1 MRKTG
6 MNSRWL
12 PLALAAL
19 SAIGPFSIDTYLPA
33 FPAMQADLHTSDAL
47 IQQTLTVYMVAFAV
61 MVLWHGALSD
71 RYGRRPVLIVTSV
84 LYALASAVCAFAPSV
99 HWLWFGRALQGL
111 CAGAG
116 MVVGRAVIRDVYDG
130 ARAQRMM
137 AQVVVIFGVAPA
149 IAPMVGGA
157 LQEWFGWQSIFV
169 FLTLFGLGLA
179 AMCWRVLP
187 ETLPAD
193 KRQPFAPGPLA
204 RAYCEVLTNRD
215 FMLLSLG
222 MSVMFIAYFV
232 YILTAPKFI
241 FDYLKL
247 GAHGFNALFLPGIG
261 CMMLGSLVSGRMAG
275 RWSARRTIRFAVAVM
290 ALGIVGQL
298 AFNVLPVPNW
308 LIIAPVALYN
318 FGIAAVMPTLSL
330 LALDLFPE
338 RRGLA
343 SSCQGFVQTA
353 FNALANLLFVPL
365 VWGSTM
371 ALALGATGCFLVS
384 LLLIFGWLRHAAK

>member
-1 MRKTG
+1 